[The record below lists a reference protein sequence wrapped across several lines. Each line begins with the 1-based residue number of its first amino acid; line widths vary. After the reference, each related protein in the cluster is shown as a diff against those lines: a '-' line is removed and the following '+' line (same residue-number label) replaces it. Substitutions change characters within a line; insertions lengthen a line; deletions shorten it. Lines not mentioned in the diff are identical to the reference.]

1 MAKYNFN
8 SDSEAKS
15 YMESITN
22 SPEFKQL
29 CKTLLKPIK
38 HDNHTSKSSSKQPSI
53 FDLSLSKGLLHDI
66 IFVVS

>member
-38 HDNHTSKSSSKQPSI
+38 HANHASNSSSK
-53 FDLSLSKGLLHDI
+53 
-66 IFVVS
+66 